1 MFFIQFLSTVIMN
14 LGGDEPTM
22 EDIEEIMWDL
32 DTNGDG
38 QINKK

>member
-1 MFFIQFLSTVIMN
+1 MN